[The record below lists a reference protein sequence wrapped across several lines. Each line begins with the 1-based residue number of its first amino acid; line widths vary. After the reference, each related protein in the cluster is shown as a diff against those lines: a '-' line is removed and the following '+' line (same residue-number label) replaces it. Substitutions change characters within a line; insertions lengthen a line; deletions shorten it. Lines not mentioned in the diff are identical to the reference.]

1 MNKNY
6 KETMY
11 SAFKAISKMEI
22 DESKKIGMLTYL
34 FSIEPNCWR
43 VIGISID
50 AIKVFQKYGFQR
62 KSKMG
67 INRSHIKRR
76 FDSYKEILKKESNGE
91 FINHEEWWNYYF
103 DNDKTILQTS
113 SENMKKNGHSR
124 VIEISN
130 PGWALFKS
138 KGYAWNHGNAE
149 VELLRKLHEE
159 HLAEPKNA

>member
-1 MNKNY
+1 MERNY
-6 KETMY
+6 KDKMY

-22 DESKKIGMLTYL
+22 DESKKIGMLTHL

-43 VIGISID
+43 VTGISID
-50 AIKVFQKYGFQR
+50 ALKVFQRNDFQR

-67 INRSHIKRR
+67 INRSHIIRR
-76 FDSYKEILKKESNGE
+76 FDSYKEILSKESKGE
-91 FINHEEWWNYYF
+91 FNNHEEWWSYYF
-103 DNDKTILQTS
+103 ERDKTILQTS

-130 PGWALFKS
+130 PGWTLFKS

-149 VELLRKLHEE
+149 VELLRKLYEE
-159 HLAEPKNA
+159 HCSGT

>member
-1 MNKNY
+1 MEKNY
-6 KETMY
+6 KEKMY
-11 SAFKAISKMEI
+11 LAFKAISKMEI

-50 AIKVFQKYGFQR
+50 AIKVFQKNGFQR

-76 FDSYKEILKKESNGE
+76 FDSYKEILHKESKGE
-91 FINHEEWWNYYF
+91 FKNHDEWWNFYF

-130 PGWALFKS
+130 PDWTLFKS

-149 VELLRKLHEE
+149 VVLLRKLYEE
-159 HLAEPKNA
+159 HCSGT

>member
-1 MNKNY
+1 MEKDY
-6 KETMY
+6 KEKMY

-43 VIGISID
+43 VTGISID
-50 AIKVFQKYGFQR
+50 ALNVFQKNDFQR

-67 INRSHIKRR
+67 INRSHIIRR
-76 FDSYKEILKKESNGE
+76 FDSYKEILNKESKGE
-91 FINHEEWWNYYF
+91 FNNHEEWWHYYF
-103 DNDKTILQTS
+103 ENDKTILQTS

-124 VIEISN
+124 VIEIIN
-130 PGWALFKS
+130 PGWSLFKS

-149 VELLRKLHEE
+149 VELLRELYEE
-159 HLAEPKNA
+159 HCSRT

>member
-1 MNKNY
+1 MEKNY
-6 KETMY
+6 KEKMY

-43 VIGISID
+43 VTGISID
-50 AIKVFQKYGFQR
+50 ALKVFQENDFQR

-67 INRSHIKRR
+67 INRSHIIRR
-76 FDSYKEILKKESNGE
+76 FDSYKEILSKESKGE
-91 FINHEEWWNYYF
+91 FNNHEEWWNYYF
-103 DNDKTILQTS
+103 ESDKTILQTS
-113 SENMKKNGHSR
+113 SENMKKNGNSR

-130 PGWALFKS
+130 LGWALFKS

-149 VELLRKLHEE
+149 VELLRKLYEE
-159 HLAEPKNA
+159 HCSGT

>member
-1 MNKNY
+1 MEKDY
-6 KETMY
+6 KEKMY

-43 VIGISID
+43 VTGISID
-50 AIKVFQKYGFQR
+50 ALKVFQKHDFQR

-67 INRSHIKRR
+67 INRSHIIRR
-76 FDSYKEILKKESNGE
+76 FDSYKEILRKESKGE
-91 FINHEEWWNYYF
+91 FNNQAEWWNDYF
-103 DNDKTILQTS
+103 ESDKTILQTS

-124 VIEISN
+124 IIEISN
-130 PGWALFKS
+130 PGWTLFRS

-149 VELLRKLHEE
+149 VVFLRRLYEE
-159 HLAEPKNA
+159 HCSGT

>member
-1 MNKNY
+1 MEKNY
-6 KETMY
+6 KEKMY
-11 SAFKAISKMEI
+11 SAFIAISKMEI

-43 VIGISID
+43 VTGISID
-50 AIKVFQKYGFQR
+50 ALKVFQENDFQR

-67 INRSHIKRR
+67 INRSHIIRR
-76 FDSYKEILKKESNGE
+76 FDSYKEILSKESKGE
-91 FINHEEWWNYYF
+91 FNNHEEWWNYYF
-103 DNDKTILQTS
+103 ESDKTILQTS

-130 PGWALFKS
+130 PDWTLFKS

-149 VELLRKLHEE
+149 VEPLRTSK
-159 HLAEPKNA
+159 KIV